1 MYYLASTVN
10 QYNEIKS
17 QVEAKWDIIAMLC
30 MLLFFLTVVVL
41 VFSVWRPYFLAHKIL
56 ALLVSFLMGY
66 GAAYMAVHKG
76 LSKEFYSAACKEFL
90 GRLGMKDVGAAK
102 ACLKKNPIR
111 LSRVPRE

>member
-30 MLLFFLTVVVL
+30 LLLFFLTVVVL
-41 VFSVWRPYFLAHKIL
+41 VFSVWRPYFVAHKVL

-66 GAAYMAVHKG
+66 GAAYMAVHRG

-90 GRLGMKDVGAAK
+90 GRLGMKEAGAAK
-102 ACLKKNPIR
+102 ACQKKNPIR
-111 LSRVPRE
+111 LSRVSRE